1 MPSVAHG
8 GSYTPDLSERNSTL
22 RTLVLQHIGCEP
34 PGVFEDVLRERGA
47 ELHRVELDEGEPLP
61 DWRSFDAVVAMG
73 GPMSATDDAELPWL
87 TAEKRLIGEAVRADV
102 PFWGVCLGVQ
112 LLAASLGARVYPGP
126 EPEVGLLPVML
137 TSEARSDPVFAGAP
151 DDLVTLQWHGDT
163 FDLPAGAVRLAGS
176 PAYPNQA
183 FRVKHAY
190 GVQFHLEV
198 SAEMAREWAMVPEY
212 VSSLERTLGSDGAP
226 AFLAAIE
233 ARADEMRA
241 GGRALFERW
250 LDHVV
255 ASPATATS

>member
-1 MPSVAHG
+1 
-8 GSYTPDLSERNSTL
+8 
-22 RTLVLQHIGCEP
+22 VLQHIACEP

-47 ELHRVELDEGEPLP
+47 ALHRVELDEGEPLP
-61 DWRSFDAVVAMG
+61 DWREVDAIVAMG

-87 TAEKRLIGEAVRADV
+87 TAEKQLIGEAVRAGV

-126 EPEVGLLPVML
+126 EPEVGLLPVTL
-137 TSEARSDPVFAGAP
+137 TPEARDDPVFSAAP

-163 FDLPAGAVRLAGS
+163 FDLPTGAVRLAGS

-183 FRVKHAY
+183 FRVRRAY

-198 SAEMAREWAMVPEY
+198 SGEMAREWAEIPEY
-212 VSSLERTLGSDGAP
+212 VTSLERTLGREGAP

-233 ARADEMRA
+233 KRADEMRGA
-241 GGRALFERW
+241 GRVLFERW
-250 LDHVV
+250 LDRVV
-255 ASPATATS
+255 SSPPV